1 MKDIVIVAPFSD
13 LYLLCKEIID
23 KYSFENVDVIEGNLK
38 YGVKM
43 AEDAIDKGAKI
54 IVSRGGTYNLIK
66 ENFKVPVVE
75 IGITSFDLLRVLKK
89 VKGYKEKIGV
99 IGYGNVVHG
108 SEIAGDLLD
117 LDIVKIEIDWEE
129 NAETIIKT
137 YIDKGIDVFI
147 GDTIAKKTSDKF
159 NCKSYVIESG
169 EDSIVS
175 AINEARRVLMF
186 SRVEQDRAEQFK
198 TIIDFVNDGIIS
210 IDDKEKIVLINN
222 TAKRIFNLGDN
233 CLGKLVQEV
242 VPTTKLHEVLKTG
255 ETQLTEL
262 QEVGSST
269 LTTNRVPIVV
279 DGRIRGVVATFKDV
293 TELQKLERSVRIKL
307 SEKGFVAKYNFDDI
321 IYSSKIMEESITKAK
336 RYSPYDSPVLL
347 IGKTG
352 VGKELFAQGIHNY
365 SNRDKGPFVAINCA
379 ALPPNLIESELF
391 GYVEGA
397 FTGAN
402 KNGKAGLFEL
412 AHSGT
417 IFLDEISELSLEL
430 QGRLLRVLQEKEV
443 MRIGDDKVIPV
454 DVRILCATNK
464 DLKTLI
470 NQGVF
475 REDLYYRINILSL
488 RIPSLNERVE
498 DIITLAEFFTKKY
511 SSKYNKKVDGIGDS
525 LIEYLG
531 QYKFKGNVREL
542 EGIIERCVV
551 LSTDGT
557 LDLNH
562 MNMNEIHIRETDMDY
577 DDDKDFGEKGTL
589 FSIDK
594 EMSLVELNELYIKY
608 ILNQK
613 KGVINESANI
623 LGINRSTLWRKL
635 KEYGDVK

>member
-1 MKDIVIVAPFSD
+1 MKDIVIIAPFND
-13 LYLLCKEIID
+13 LYLLCKEIIE
-23 KYSFENVDVIEGNLK
+23 KYSFDNVDVIEGNLK

-43 AEDAIDKGAKI
+43 AENAIDKGAKI

-66 ENFKVPVVE
+66 ERFNVPVIE
-75 IGITSFDLLRVLKK
+75 ISITSFDLLRGFKK

-99 IGYGNVVHG
+99 IGYGNVIHG
-108 SEIAGDLLD
+108 SDIAGDLLD
-117 LDIVKIEIDWEE
+117 LDIVKIEVDWEE
-129 NAETIIKT
+129 NAETIIKP

-147 GDTIAKKTSDKF
+147 GDTITRKISDKF

-175 AINEARRVLMF
+175 AINDARKLLML
-186 SRVEQDRAEQFK
+186 SRAEQARAEQFK
-198 TIIDFVNDGIIS
+198 TITDFVHDGIIS
-210 IDDKEKIVLINN
+210 IDDKDKIVLINN
-222 TAKRIFNLGDN
+222 TAKKIFNMEDS
-233 CLGKLVQEV
+233 CLGESVQKV
-242 VPTTKLHEVLKTG
+242 IPTTKLHEVLKTG
-255 ETQLTEL
+255 ETQLGEL

-269 LTTNRVPIVV
+269 ITTNRVPIIV
-279 DGRIRGVVATFKDV
+279 DGRIKGVVATFKDV
-293 TELQKLERSVRIKL
+293 TELQKLERNVRIKL
-307 SEKGFVAKYNFDDI
+307 SKKGFIAKYNFDDI
-321 IYSSKIMEESITKAK
+321 IYSSKVMEESIIKAK
-336 RYSPYDSPVLL
+336 RYSPYDSPILI

-402 KNGKAGLFEL
+402 KKGKAGLFEL

-417 IFLDEISELSLEL
+417 IFLDEISELPLEL
-430 QGRLLRVLQEKEV
+430 QGRLLRVFQEKEV

-470 NQGVF
+470 NEGNF

-488 RIPSLNERVE
+488 RIPPLNERVE
-498 DIITLAEFFTKKY
+498 DIIILAEFFTKKY
-511 SSKYNKKVDGIGDS
+511 SNKYNKKIKRIHES
-525 LIEYLG
+525 LLKYLK
-531 QYKFKGNVREL
+531 QYNFKGNVREL

-551 LSTDGT
+551 LSTDEV
-557 LDLNH
+557 LNLNH
-562 MNMNEIHIRETDMDY
+562 MNINEINIHDSGMEY
-577 DDDKDFGEKGTL
+577 EDDKEFIENDAF

-594 EMSLVELNELYIKY
+594 EIDLDELNKLYIEH
-608 ILNQK
+608 ILDQK
-613 KGVINESANI
+613 NGAINESANI

-635 KEYGDVK
+635 KEYNDAN